1 MGCQYSG
8 VTAAQTLSRR
18 LADGEVVVIDGGTGT
33 QLQAEG
39 APMDDETWS
48 ARASLEHPELVQA
61 VHEAYIRAGAEVIIA
76 NSFATNR
83 AALEPAGLGARVAEA
98 NHNAVRAALQAREA
112 AAGHPVAVAG
122 AVASFCSLAMYGRGP
137 AAPEPDAAAGGPRLP
152 SPGTLREQA
161 ALLGHAGGD
170 LLALPLVEA

>member
-8 VTAAQTLSRR
+8 VTAAQNLSRR

-112 AAGHPVAVAG
+112 AAGHPVSVAG
-122 AVASFCSLAMYGRGP
+122 SVYSVCFITQYDHGP
-137 AAPEPDAAAGGPRLP
+137 AAPVVDSASDTP
-152 SPGTLREQA
+152 
-161 ALLGHAGGD
+161 
-170 LLALPLVEA
+170 ALP